1 MNIEDKTAAYDIT
14 PCRLVAC
21 GVPTLNPALQKVSP
35 KEIEISGFTTVE
47 TSVEEAQRRSDG
59 MLKAVF
65 QQLKKGN
72 HQALVNLLDEHPQFI
87 AVPRIRYELVKWVAT
102 GRSYR
107 QPGRPR
113 KGALRHPLVVA
124 GIVDELMTGDLQM
137 NKGDAFAC
145 VADWLC
151 ISASTAR
158 DHYYDARIQERFKP
172 FLMRT
177 GPRITTPLAGNLGQV
192 LETAEL
198 LECGKEVRRTLANT
212 ADGNIVATFGAK

>member
-14 PCRLVAC
+14 PCRLVAY
-21 GVPTLNPALQKVSP
+21 GVPTLDPAVHRVDP
-35 KEIEISGFTTVE
+35 KEVEISGLTTIE

-59 MLKAVF
+59 MLRAVL

-87 AVPRIRYELVKWVAT
+87 AEPRIRYELAKWIST

-113 KGALRHPLVVA
+113 KGELRHPLIVA
-124 GIVDELMTGDLQM
+124 GIVDDLMSRDLHM
-137 NKGDAFAC
+137 NMGDAFEC

-158 DHYYDARIQERFKP
+158 DYYYDARSQERFKP
-172 FLMRT
+172 ILMRT
-177 GPRITTPLAGNLGQV
+177 GPRMTAPIEANLGQAI
-192 LETAEL
+192 ETAEL
-198 LECGKEVRRTLANT
+198 LECGKEVKRTLANT
-212 ADGNIVATFGAK
+212 AEGTIVATFIAK

>member
-14 PCRLVAC
+14 PCRLVAY
-21 GVPTLNPALQKVSP
+21 GVPTLNPAVHKVSP
-35 KEIEISGFTTVE
+35 KEIEISGFTTLE

-72 HQALVNLLDEHPQFI
+72 HQELVNLLDEHPQFI
-87 AVPRIRYELVKWVAT
+87 AVPRIRYELAKWVAS

-113 KGALRHPLVVA
+113 KGALRHPLIVA
-124 GIVDELMTGDLQM
+124 GIVDELMSGDLQM
-137 NKGDAFAC
+137 NKGEAFAC

-158 DHYYDARIQERFKP
+158 DYYYDARSQERFKP
-172 FLMRT
+172 ILMRT
-177 GPRITTPLAGNLGQV
+177 GPRITTPIEANLGQAI
-192 LETAEL
+192 ETAEL
-198 LECGKEVRRTLANT
+198 LECGKKVRRTLANT
-212 ADGNIVATFGAK
+212 ADGNIVATFSTK

>member
-21 GVPTLNPALQKVSP
+21 GVPTLNPAVQKVSP

-72 HQALVNLLDEHPQFI
+72 HQALVNLMDEHPQFI
-87 AVPRIRYELVKWVAT
+87 AVPRIRHELARWIAT
-102 GRSYR
+102 ERTYR

-113 KGALRHPLVVA
+113 KGALRHPLIVA
-124 GIVDELMTGDLQM
+124 GIVDELMSGELQM
-137 NKGDAFAC
+137 SIGDAFAC
-145 VADWLC
+145 VACWLC
-151 ISASTAR
+151 ISANTAR
-158 DHYYDARIQERFKP
+158 DHYYNARHQERFKP
-172 FLMRT
+172 LLMQT
-177 GPRITTPLAGNLGQV
+177 GSRITTPIDENLGQ
-192 LETAEL
+192 LIETAEF
-198 LECGKEVRRTLANT
+198 LECGEAVRRTLANT
-212 ADGNIVATFGAK
+212 VEGKIVATFSAK